1 MKLHSLIGRLKG
13 SPLAKDSFWSLFGN
27 AMGRGLSLIAG
38 IAIAR
43 FLGSDA
49 YGQYG
54 MIKGTLLSIAIF
66 SSFGLGYTATK
77 YIAEN
82 HIKNPQRTA
91 DIHKVTQI
99 ITILF
104 SSLIAIAVAV
114 FSNPI
119 AAWLDDVEL
128 GSILRW
134 ASIGVILNAVITTQI
149 GELGGFRA
157 YKTIAR
163 NNIIYG
169 IFTFMVSIP
178 FAYFWGL
185 KGAVIALVMSLSLNI
200 VVNEI
205 SLHKF
210 VSFRAGRLQKSEVA
224 DILKFSLPIALQ
236 ESLYSITSWA
246 GMAIIIKLSDYS
258 QLGLYSAASQWMAV
272 MLFIPGALR
281 NVALSHLSEN
291 ADNLENSNRITH
303 RLLLVNFVST
313 FIPFI
318 FIAILSKWISELY
331 GASFADLPLVLNIC
345 IFSAVVNSLSNVLT
359 QEFIAQNQN
368 WFLFWTRLV
377 RDSSVLVLGYLAIL
391 RFGNAAV
398 CFASSWL
405 GMQVFYLLMLLA
417 KRRFIYKSS
426 RA

>member
-1 MKLHSLIGRLKG
+1 MSSLKLHSLIGRLKG

-82 HIKNPQRTA
+82 HIKNPQKTA

-119 AAWLDDVEL
+119 AAWLDDIEL

-185 KGAVIALVMSLSLNI
+185 KGAVIALVMSLTLNV

-291 ADNLENSNRITH
+291 ADNKATSSQLMN
-303 RLLLVNFVST
+303 RLLTINFIST
-313 FIPFI
+313 FIPFLI
-318 FIAILSKWISELY
+318 IAIFSSFIAKLY
-331 GASFADLPLVLNIC
+331 GDSFVALPSILNIC
-345 IFSAVVNSLSNVLT
+345 IFTAVINSMSNVLT
-359 QEFIAQNQN
+359 QYFIAHGDN
-368 WFLFWTRLV
+368 WFLFWSKLF
-377 RDSSVLVLGYLAIL
+377 RDLFSLAITWCL
-391 RFGNAAV
+391 IMSGKTGAISLAISCLTMHSVYLIILAYKKRAA
-398 CFASSWL
+398 
-405 GMQVFYLLMLLA
+405 
-417 KRRFIYKSS
+417 KN
-426 RA
+426 